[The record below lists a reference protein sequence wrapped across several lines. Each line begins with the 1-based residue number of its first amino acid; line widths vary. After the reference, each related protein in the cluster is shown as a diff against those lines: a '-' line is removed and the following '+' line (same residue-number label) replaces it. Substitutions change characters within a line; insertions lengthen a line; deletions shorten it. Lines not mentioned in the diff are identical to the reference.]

1 MNIYGIATPKFGS
14 AQPANT
20 PPPPAPKSQGLEQD
34 TFTPQAPQFKGEE
47 KNPDLPELDVS
58 NVSDEAKSDLEALKA
73 RNDGGPLAALFEDVT
88 EDTQK

>member
-20 PPPPAPKSQGLEQD
+20 PPTPAPKSQGLEQD
-34 TFTPQAPQFKGEE
+34 TFTPPAPQFKGEE

-58 NVSDEAKSDLEALKA
+58 DEVKSDLEALEA
-73 RNDGGPLAALFEDVT
+73 RNDGGPLAALFKDVT